1 MHAIRSAL
9 TIALPILLASPVI
22 VADTAPAF
30 AQSTSI
36 SAGTT
41 GTGSAG
47 GAATGDLQTTRN
59 RNQPA
64 PVGTVLGVP
73 VVITSPLDA
82 PYNAASA
89 YTTYEGQ
96 SGFGPNA
103 VLAAGDA
110 GSP

>member
-9 TIALPILLASPVI
+9 TIALPVILAS
-22 VADTAPAF
+22 AAPAL
-30 AQSTSI
+30 AQSTSL
-36 SAGTT
+36 SAGST
-41 GTGSAG
+41 GIVSPG
-47 GAATGDLQTTRN
+47 GVATDNLQTTKG

-73 VVITSPLDA
+73 VVITAPLDA
-82 PYNAASA
+82 PYNAAAA
-89 YTTYEGQ
+89 YSTYEGQ

-103 VLAAGDA
+103 VLAGGAA

>member
-1 MHAIRSAL
+1 MNATRSAL
-9 TIALPILLASPVI
+9 AIALPMLLAS
-22 VADTAPAF
+22 AAPAF
-30 AQSTSI
+30 AQRASL
-36 SAGTT
+36 SAGST
-41 GTGSAG
+41 GIGSAG
-47 GAATGDLQTTRN
+47 GAATGDLQSTKD

-110 GSP
+110 GAP